1 MEKKDLGSTFSLII
15 IGAVVFI
22 FVFMGIS
29 FTRNLGKS
37 EKTVSTEEAISSI
50 ERLAR
55 DVDAREASPIR
66 SAVELADNEIDEL
79 PDIETNPIT
88 VEPTTRLYAEI
99 FATSEKCGKGKDGW
113 INEVAEAFNR
123 EGFEVNGQEVSV
135 MIRNVASGLGMDY
148 INSGKYVPDGYT
160 PSNDFWNKMLIA
172 EGVDMETISDKLV
185 DNTAGIL
192 LTKDAQKALTEEY
205 GAVNLKTIVDAT
217 ANGDFAMGYT
227 NPYSSATGL
236 NFLISTLQ
244 TYDRSDPLSDDSI
257 AGFQSFQANVPFVS
271 YTTLQMRDAAESGTL
286 DGFIME
292 YQTYINDSDL
302 TRKYEFTPFGFKHS
316 NPLYTTKECSEEKKE
331 IMKLFADFAKEEKWQ
346 DLAAEYGFNKDL
358 GYVVEQDEVDGDVL
372 LSAQDIWKKE
382 KDSGKPIIAVFV
394 ADISGSMA
402 GEPINALRS
411 SLINGMK
418 YINKNNYIGL
428 VSYADDVTIEVP
440 IDKFDLTHQ
449 SEFKGAVENLSAGG
463 GTATFDG
470 IITATDMIMKAQEA
484 YPDAKLMM
492 FVLSDGETNSGHSL
506 KDIQKPIDALN
517 IPIYTI
523 GYNADIPALNSISEI
538 NEAAS
543 INADSDDVVYQLKN
557 LFNSNL

>member
-1 MEKKDLGSTFSLII
+1 MKNRDLKSTVSI
-15 IGAVVFI
+15 AVVGVIVFLI
-22 FVFMGIS
+22 VFVGIS
-29 FTRNLGKS
+29 LTRNIGKS
-37 EKTVSTEEAISSI
+37 AKTVNTEDAISTI
-50 ERLAR
+50 QRLSKKVNAK
-55 DVDAREASPIR
+55 EAAPIR
-66 SAVELADNEIDEL
+66 SAVELVDNGIDEL
-79 PDIETNPIT
+79 PEIDTNPIT
-88 VEPTTRLYAEI
+88 VEPTTKLYAEI

-113 INEVAEAFNR
+113 INDVAEAFNR
-123 EGFEVNGQEVSV
+123 KGFEVNGQKVSV

-148 INSGKYVPDGYT
+148 ISSGKYIPDGYT

-172 EGVDMETISDKLV
+172 EGIDMETVSERLV

-192 LTKDAQKALTEEY
+192 LTKEAQKNLTEEY

-244 TYDRSDPLSDDSI
+244 TYNSSDPLSDDSI
-257 AGFQSFQANVPFVS
+257 SGFQSFQANVPFVA
-271 YTTLQMRDAAESGTL
+271 YTTLQMRDAAEGGTL

-316 NPLYTTKECSEEKKE
+316 NPLYTTKGCSEEKKE
-331 IMKLFADFAKEEKWQ
+331 ILKLFADFTQEDKYQELAK
-346 DLAAEYGFNKDL
+346 DYGFNKDL
-358 GYVVEQDEVDGDVL
+358 GYVVEQDDVDGDML
-372 LSAQDIWKKE
+372 LSAQDLWKKE
-382 KDSGKPIIAVFV
+382 KDNGKPIIAVFV
-394 ADISGSMA
+394 ADVSGSMA
-402 GEPINALRS
+402 GEPINALRD

-418 YINKNNYIGL
+418 YINTDNYIGL
-428 VSYADDVTIEVP
+428 VSYEDDVTIDVP
-440 IDKFDLTHQ
+440 IEKFDLTHQ
-449 SEFKGAVENLSAGG
+449 SEFKGAIENLSAGG

-470 IITATDMIMKAQEA
+470 IIVAADMIMKAKET
-484 YPDAKLMM
+484 YPNAKVMM

-506 KDIQKPIDALN
+506 KDIQNAIDALN

-523 GYNADIPALNSISEI
+523 GYNADIPALNSISAI

-543 INADSDDVVYQLKN
+543 INADSDDVVYQLRN